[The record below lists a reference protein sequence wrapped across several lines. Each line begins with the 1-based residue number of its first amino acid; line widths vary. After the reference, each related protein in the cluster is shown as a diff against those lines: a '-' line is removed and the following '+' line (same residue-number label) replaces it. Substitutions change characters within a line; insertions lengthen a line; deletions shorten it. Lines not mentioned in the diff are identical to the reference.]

1 MLGQQLVAFGRWAAT
16 RLEALL
22 QPLLIVVIVPAV
34 LIAWSLGYLPLR
46 WFNATDWR
54 EAAASNDGTRIS
66 MVNALMWSGRLD
78 GASRSSVLDQLG
90 PPHDGPY
97 FRDRDLVYYLGDE
110 RGLMGIDSEWLV
122 IDFDRDGKVA
132 SHAVVSD

>member
-1 MLGQQLVAFGRWAAT
+1 
-16 RLEALL
+16 
-22 QPLLIVVIVPAV
+22 
-34 LIAWSLGYLPLR
+34 
-46 WFNATDWR
+46 
-54 EAAASNDGTRIS
+54 

-78 GASRSSVLDQLG
+78 GESRAAVLGQLG

-97 FRDRDLVYYLGDE
+97 FRDHDLVYYLGDE

-132 SHAVVSD
+132 SYAVVSD